1 MGSEREE
8 ERERKE
14 CRDSL
19 LLHFVCGEGSILF
32 FCFWVPLFSIYYDFT
47 GERGWKLGTGETG
60 RVSE

>member
-32 FCFWVPLFSIYYDFT
+32 FCFWVPLFSIYDFT
-47 GERGWKLGTGETG
+47 GERMEIVKIEDRGDRE
-60 RVSE
+60 SE

>member
-19 LLHFVCGEGSILF
+19 LLHFVCGAVYFIFLLLGSS
-32 FCFWVPLFSIYYDFT
+32 VFSIYDFT
-47 GERGWKLGTGETG
+47 GERMEIVKIGDRGE
-60 RVSE
+60 